1 MLDILPLMRLQSKET
16 IVAKVKVAGKVHEIK
31 KNKKGDVIVDH
42 AGDNDPKWDK
52 INLTKKAGAKTV
64 KEGIKAT
71 KDWHKKN
78 PHIGKK
84 GKK

>member
-1 MLDILPLMRLQSKET
+1 MM
-16 IVAKVKVAGKVHEIK
+16 AKVKVAGKVHEIK

-71 KDWHKKN
+71 KDWHKKH